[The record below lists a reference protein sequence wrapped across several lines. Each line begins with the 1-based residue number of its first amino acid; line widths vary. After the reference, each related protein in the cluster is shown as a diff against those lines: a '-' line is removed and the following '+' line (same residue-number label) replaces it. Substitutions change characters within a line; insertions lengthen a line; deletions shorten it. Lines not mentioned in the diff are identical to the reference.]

1 MFSYHFPFPC
11 CVCSPRDGSL
21 VYRLP
26 VIHQLLPVLFGVAA
40 LVAACLCLL
49 FTLSILAVYFN
60 SPFPVLYPLLLFYVV
75 YSFYWVPVSATSG
88 PSRQYLPCFTSS
100 YAPPPPPTSPGLFV
114 YTLVRT
120 CMHFSSSKLQ
130 LVFFSYLF
138 SHRLSHGSLKGCP
151 MP

>member
-1 MFSYHFPFPC
+1 MSFYHFPFPC

-26 VIHQLLPVLFGVAA
+26 VIHQLLPVLFIAAA

-60 SPFPVLYPLLLFYVV
+60 SPIPVLYLLLRFYVV
-75 YSFYWVPVSATSG
+75 YSFLLGSCFGNQLSLDNICLL
-88 PSRQYLPCFTSS
+88 LPCRMS
-100 YAPPPPPTSPGLFV
+100 PPPPQVCFVCLYPGLHLYAFFIV
-114 YTLVRT
+114 TA
-120 CMHFSSSKLQ
+120 SIS
-130 LVFFSYLF
+130 FFSYLIF
-138 SHRLSHGSLKGCP
+138 HHLFHGSLKGCL